1 MPVTHLGNVDLPD
14 EHHDARFFASQAY
27 AASPANRGGYLFQ
40 PALSTAEHAVWY
52 NAYKKDVHV
61 AFRGTV
67 PTNTK
72 DLVSDAMLMV
82 RSEGANARFTD
93 SVHALEDIARKYSG
107 TSLSVSGH
115 SLGGQLATHVL
126 HHASD
131 ATAVRIS
138 KVTTFNKASTPMP
151 TGFQF
156 KEARVSKQ
164 TNIKQAGDVVSE
176 AAEPDDSHTVMLN
189 NFTGGGLAAHK
200 LESFAR
206 SDKTNATVGRQ
217 SVEKNLTKEGLMVGA
232 LGAESN
238 PYSAAVNVVAD
249 VAVAEGV
256 PGASY
261 VQGGLAAASV
271 YGMVSA
277 MAEGVTAGMA
287 AGAALPEL
295 AAAAAVPLA
304 VAGGIG
310 AAQYGVKELDEAL
323 FGSSANAPAAP
334 AFNTVSRGY
343 LPTKPS
349 PQNACQSGARRLAG
363 GACAAD
369 PTDDWMKSEEDAEED
384 AEPPVG
390 EAPLVT
396 DEHALPPCVFDEHY
410 SYHPA
415 HEFGS
420 VAGMN
425 ALANAPPL
433 GFFVY
438 DASQDFHGQAIVF

>member
-1 MPVTHLGNVDLPD
+1 MPVTHLGNVDLPS

-40 PALSTAEHAVWY
+40 PALSTPEHAVWY

-67 PTNTK
+67 PTNSK
-72 DLVSDAMLMV
+72 DLVSDAMLMA
-82 RSEGANARFTD
+82 RAEGSNARFADAVST
-93 SVHALEDIARKYSG
+93 LESLARKYSD

-131 ATAVRIS
+131 ATAVRIA
-138 KVTTFNKASTPMP
+138 KVTTFNKASTPLP
-151 TGFQF
+151 TGFHF
-156 KEARVSKQ
+156 KEARTSKQ

-176 AAEPDDSHTVMLN
+176 AAEPNDSHTIVLN

-206 SDKTNATVGRQ
+206 SDKTNVTVGRQ

-238 PYSAAVNVVAD
+238 PYSAAANVVAD

-261 VQGGLAAASV
+261 VQSGLAAASFV
-271 YGMVSA
+271 GVLSA
-277 MAEGVTAGMA
+277 MAEGVTAGVA

-304 VAGGIG
+304 VGAGIG
-310 AAQYGVKELDEAL
+310 AAQYGVKELDDAL

-334 AFNTVSRGY
+334 AFNTVSRAY
-343 LPTKPS
+343 LPPKPS
-349 PQNACQSGARRLAG
+349 SQDTCQSGERRLAG
-363 GACAAD
+363 GACAATSSGYGVD
-369 PTDDWMKSEEDAEED
+369 WTSQPDAPTEDTPTEDTPTPGTSTLPSVYDDHQQLGTQRTE
-384 AEPPVG
+384 
-390 EAPLVT
+390 
-396 DEHALPPCVFDEHY
+396 
-410 SYHPA
+410 
-415 HEFGS
+415 S
-420 VAGMN
+420 VADE
-425 ALANAPPL
+425 PPL
-433 GFFVY
+433 GYFIY
-438 DASQDFHGQAIVF
+438 DASQDFHGQVVVF